1 MLEPGSGYAGF
12 EVEYESAK
20 RGRLARVA
28 LESDD
33 EGELIKYE
41 NVNGDGG
48 QKVVDVEA
56 EADVEAGQL

>member
-1 MLEPGSGYAGF
+1 M
-12 EVEYESAK
+12 EYESAK
-20 RGRLARVA
+20 RGRLARAA